1 MKTKWEF
8 LVQRFMH
15 NKKGQMLEESTMN
28 RQGPIKEFLPGPK
41 SKSWNRCLNVI
52 LRRLLL
58 QHDCQLLR
66 LAPFETSFHY
76 CRQSDV
82 SFDFCDQYQLI
93 FLIQQVAGRRR
104 EGCRQNRLPWIFLQG
119 DPVRGD
125 PSKTSGLF
133 FKNMIA
139 SFRTQANCFFQTVCF
154 SYILIIRIKIWHRFR
169 HPVAS
174 SCKLFLSSSLHSQNV
189 FQALSMVGDISRWQL
204 WRPLATMGPV
214 LWEGMQT
221 VMSLSRWQIG
231 GWNIN

>member
-1 MKTKWEF
+1 M
-8 LVQRFMH
+8 
-15 NKKGQMLEESTMN
+15 
-28 RQGPIKEFLPGPK
+28 
-41 SKSWNRCLNVI
+41 
-52 LRRLLL
+52 
-58 QHDCQLLR
+58 
-66 LAPFETSFHY
+66 
-76 CRQSDV
+76 
-82 SFDFCDQYQLI
+82 
-93 FLIQQVAGRRR
+93 AGRRR

-125 PSKTSGLF
+125 PSKTSGFF
-133 FKNMIA
+133 FKDMIA

-231 GWNIN
+231 AWNINQTHSIANLKLPWSHHVQADHGRYDLQWQLFRQMGES